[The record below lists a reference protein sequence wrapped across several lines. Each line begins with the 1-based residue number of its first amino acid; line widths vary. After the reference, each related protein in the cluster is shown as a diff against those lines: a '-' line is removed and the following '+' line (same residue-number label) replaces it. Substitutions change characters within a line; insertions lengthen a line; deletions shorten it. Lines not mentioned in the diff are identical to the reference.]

1 MTDERR
7 RAERIQL
14 QQPISGHADK
24 QAVRIIEVGL
34 LGALIEHDAPFE
46 PDSEARLLFSVGPK
60 TIAIDCNV
68 ARSEID
74 AVRSESTGN
83 PVYRSGLEFMHAVGD
98 STVLL
103 RGLIAAHVTRMM
115 DAHKAN
121 ARGELPSLLKAP
133 GSGSPL
139 PTSGNQYLACR
150 LEKGGW
156 RTMQIMK
163 PSQPPDGF
171 TVAASTTPE
180 DLEMLCKVYEGAN
193 GETRKVIRAC
203 AELSLTRDE
212 PVPPA
217 NLRRP
222 APNLG
227 AKKSR

>member
-14 QQPISGHADK
+14 QEEISGHADK
-24 QAVRIIEVGL
+24 QAVRIVEVGL

-46 PDSEARLLFSVGPK
+46 TDSEARLLFSVGPK
-60 TIAIDCNV
+60 TIAVDCLV
-68 ARSEID
+68 ARSDID
-74 AVRSESTGN
+74 TARSESAGT
-83 PVYRSGLEFMHAVGD
+83 PVYRSGLEFLHAVGD
-98 STVLL
+98 STTLL
-103 RGLIAAHVTRMM
+103 RELIASHVTRMM
-115 DAHKAN
+115 EAHKAN
-121 ARGELPSLLKAP
+121 ARGDLPALLKSP
-133 GSGSPL
+133 GSGSAIPS
-139 PTSGNQYLACR
+139 SGNRYVASR

-171 TVAASTTPE
+171 TVAASTSPE
-180 DLEMLCKVYEGAN
+180 EIEMLWKVYESAD

-217 NLRRP
+217 NLRKS
-222 APNLG
+222 APDLK
-227 AKKSR
+227 AKKNR

>member
-1 MTDERR
+1 MSEERR

-14 QQPISGHADK
+14 EQPISGHADK
-24 QAVRIIEVGL
+24 QAVVIVEVGL
-34 LGALIEHDAPFE
+34 LGALIEHGSPFDV
-46 PDSEARLLFSVGPK
+46 DSEARLLFSVGPK
-60 TIAIDCNV
+60 TIAIDCTV

-74 AVRSESTGN
+74 AVRSETTGA

-98 STVLL
+98 STALL
-103 RGLIAAHVTRMM
+103 RELIASHVTRMM
-115 DAHKAN
+115 DTHKAN
-121 ARGELPSLLKAP
+121 ARGDLPALLKSP

-139 PTSGNQYLACR
+139 PSSGNQYLACR

-171 TVAASTTPE
+171 TVAASTSPQE
-180 DLEMLCKVYEGAN
+180 IAMLCEVYQAAN

-212 PVPPA
+212 PVPPP
-217 NLRRP
+217 NLRRA
-222 APNLG
+222 APGSG
-227 AKKSR
+227 ARKGR